1 MAKRTDDNN
10 APCRAQHRNGD
21 DRRLWEVCMHIVR
34 KEATEVACL
43 PDRVAVCRKCVER
56 FLAVPEATKVPVDG
70 VVECPVCLK
79 ELLEDTGVVIHGR
92 EVLDWDQV
100 WGHTHENKV

>member
-10 APCRAQHRNGD
+10 GRRRAQHRNGD
-21 DRRLWEVCMHIVR
+21 DKRLWEVCMHIAR

-56 FLAVPEATKVPVDG
+56 FLAVPAGTKVPVNG
-70 VVECPVCLK
+70 VVKCPVCLK
-79 ELLEDTGVVIHGR
+79 ELLEGSGAVIHGS
-92 EVLDWDQV
+92 EVLDCDQV
-100 WGHTHENKV
+100 WGHTHDS